1 MKKIQKIFLIGF
13 LTLALVVGVGVGS
26 AGATLTLDAL
36 TVTSS
41 GALTLTGAVG
51 SAITVGA
58 AAQTGTISVGDS
70 TGAMT
75 MNLASGNSIK
85 TINLGTG
92 TGVKTIHIGDNA
104 TPANVIT
111 IGGAASGT
119 VVGGTF
125 KIGTLS
131 STVAGSGLTI
141 NATTPRAVDINV
153 DDNDVATTD
162 TAVLLSAGRF
172 RLMRYANSDS
182 EDYAVH
188 GLVKYSALT
197 KSRFGAG

>member
-1 MKKIQKIFLIGF
+1 MKKILQYFGF
-13 LTLALVVGVGVGS
+13 SLLVLALVVVPNLAS
-26 AGATLTLDAL
+26 ATLTLDAL

-41 GALTLTGAVG
+41 GALTLTGATA

-119 VVGGTF
+119 TV
-125 KIGTLS
+125 KGTL
-131 STVAGSGLTI
+131 TVGVDDTGHDVLLYG
-141 NATTPRAVDINV
+141 ATTGKSWLWDE
-153 DDNDVATTD
+153 
-162 TAVLLSAGRF
+162 SADKMIVTGT
-172 RLMRYANSDS
+172 
-182 EDYAVH
+182 
-188 GLVKYSALT
+188 T
-197 KSRFGAG
+197 KSYIYLGL